1 MLLPSLDWLPWL
13 DGRGK
18 LYSLLTRLYH
28 EGATRSPRERPPSSA
43 SRSPG
48 GRHVEVP
55 RARAVDGATRVLAS
69 GGVPEAVPFVEA
81 RIEPSDTQS
90 QPQAEPEAE
99 GPLRRRRPAAA
110 RPTTPTTTQDQA
122 SGAEGLHED

>member
-18 LYSLLTRLYH
+18 LYNLLTRLYH
-28 EGATRSPRERPPSSA
+28 EGATRTPRDRGPSA

-81 RIEPSDTQS
+81 RIEPSDTHAQS
-90 QPQAEPEAE
+90 QAEAEPE
-99 GPLRRRRPAAA
+99 GPLRRRRPSAA
-110 RPTTPTTTQDQA
+110 RPSTPTTTPDQG